1 MKIRRNVE
9 VLPIPAKPRRAD
21 SAGVDI
27 APRKSSD
34 ATREPGKAEEPKA
47 KRSKKSGKKNEL
59 GSARGIETMFRSS
72 YRAQLDMIA
81 LAATKANIM
90 ISVNGFILSLLIFYG
105 TPMLDSEPLLAAPAV
120 TFLLACLTS
129 IIFAVLAARPA
140 HNRCRHT
147 KKDFKSGKAN
157 LLVFEDFAS
166 LPREEY
172 VDAMFGMMRNKKRI
186 YKNMTRQLHHLGAVA
201 HAKFR
206 MLHLSYTAF
215 VTGLTASVLLLV
227 AIEVLYYATTASEIV
242 AAYAVG

>member
-1 MKIRRNVE
+1 MNSRHNVE
-9 VLPIPAKPRRAD
+9 VLPVPAMPRCAD
-21 SAGVDI
+21 LARVDI
-27 APRKSSD
+27 APTNSSD
-34 ATREPGKAEEPKA
+34 AKQQRGKAEEPTAKKPRKA
-47 KRSKKSGKKNEL
+47 GKKQGL

-105 TPMLDSEPLLAAPAV
+105 TPVLDSEPLLAAPAV
-120 TFLLACLTS
+120 MFLLACLTS

-147 KKDFKSGKAN
+147 KKDFKTGKAN

-172 VDAMFGMMRNKKRI
+172 VDAMFGMMGNNKRI
-186 YKNMTRQLHHLGAVA
+186 YKNMTRQLHHLGVVA

-206 MLHLSYTAF
+206 MLHVSYTAF
-215 VTGLTASVLLLV
+215 VAGLIASVLALTV
-227 AIEVLYYATTASEIV
+227 VEVLYYA
-242 AAYAVG
+242 AAA